1 MDEGYFLFSIFI
13 LFNKKPLV
21 VHTTNG
27 FILSRYLRAV
37 RPLPQNSTKAK
48 KLGEGRAARKC
59 PIGEG

>member
-27 FILSRYLRAV
+27 FFIPLFAGSKTPTSKFNESKEV
-37 RPLPQNSTKAK
+37 R
-48 KLGEGRAARKC
+48 
-59 PIGEG
+59 